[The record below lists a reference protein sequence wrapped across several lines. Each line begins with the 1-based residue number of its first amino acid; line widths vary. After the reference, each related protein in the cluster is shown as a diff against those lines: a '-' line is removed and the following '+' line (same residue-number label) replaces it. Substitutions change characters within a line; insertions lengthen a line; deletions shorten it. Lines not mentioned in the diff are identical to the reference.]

1 MTTNIP
7 EALET
12 TPITTKV
19 TSNGTGHGQKTVI
32 HRRRRRGLLGKARR
46 THVAVIKPIRTKTQ
60 GVLSVL
66 VVRAIASDAQ
76 TTLSEETLFQRTF
89 GDTSRT
95 LSSVYNDCSFG
106 KLKIIPASGAG
117 IINGIVT
124 VSITTTSVVG
134 QSALAVTSDI
144 KAATIKTVGDLAQW
158 DHVMYC
164 IPPGTSLF
172 GPWLAYGEMSSSS
185 IVFNDEWCGVV
196 SVVAHEIGH
205 NMGLEH
211 SDEDNKSYDD
221 QSGIMGISYNET
233 GGPAM

>member
-1 MTTNIP
+1 MSIP
-7 EALET
+7 GARV
-12 TPITTKV
+12 PITAMKRLYDGSLNTLQLNSPRYELIV
-19 TSNGTGHGQKTVI
+19 PENVQIVI
-32 HRRRRRGLLGKARR
+32 SPQRQHRRLA
-46 THVAVIKPIRTKTQ
+46 PTKQ

-76 TTLSEETLFQRTF
+76 MTLSEETLFQRTF

-124 VSITTTSVVG
+124 ASISTTSVVG

-144 KAATIKTVGDLAQW
+144 KAATIKTVGDLTQW